1 MTTITRAIGAVLI
14 AVGLV
19 AYLGTGAESV
29 TAAAPAAL
37 GLLLLV
43 FGVLAGRE
51 HLHQHMIHAAL
62 VVALL
67 GLVASAMPLAEL
79 PALLGDGEV
88 ERPAAVLASAAMA
101 LLCLAYLVLG
111 VRSFIAARRSREQA

>member
-43 FGVLAGRE
+43 FGILAGRE

-79 PALLGDGEV
+79 PALLGGGEV
-88 ERPAAVLASAAMA
+88 ERPAAVLASTAMA
-101 LLCLAYLVLG
+101 LLCLVYLVLG
-111 VRSFIAARRSREQA
+111 IRSFAAARRSRDQA

>member
-79 PALLGDGEV
+79 PALLGGGEV
-88 ERPAAVLASAAMA
+88 ERPAAVLASTAMA
-101 LLCLAYLVLG
+101 LLCLVYLVLG
-111 VRSFIAARRSREQA
+111 IRSFAAARRNRDQG